1 MPDHHR
7 HHYDYVVRELSYG
20 EHEPHT
26 DLLAS
31 ALLAV
36 ADAITAHNHPTPT
49 VESPATG
56 EPEPPAPVGVGS
68 VLDGNATD
76 VAAILDALPNGT
88 GVLDRMIWLPEA
100 GDDDE

>member
-1 MPDHHR
+1 MTDH
-7 HHYDYVVRELSYG
+7 YQKALDALAFGAS
-20 EHEPHT
+20 T
-26 DLLAS
+26 DAVAH

-36 ADAITAHNHPTPT
+36 ADAITAHNRPTPT

-68 VLDGNATD
+68 GIYGNATV
-76 VAAILDALPNGT
+76 VAAILDALPKGA
-88 GVLDRMIWLPEA
+88 GVLDRVIWLPEA

>member
-1 MPDHHR
+1 MTDH
-7 HHYDYVVRELSYG
+7 YEKALDALMLDAS
-20 EHEPHT
+20 T
-26 DLLAS
+26 DAVAMTH
-31 ALLAV
+31 ALLAI
-36 ADAITAHNHPTPT
+36 ADAITAHNRPTPT
-49 VESPATG
+49 GESPATG